1 VPAFRLA
8 MIAFACVVGCGSPG
22 GADTF
27 RCESAPN
34 VVVDA
39 QYRSDALAACAGA
52 IEAMNFLGVLGL
64 VTSGRIDVRIV
75 DQLPGSNP
83 ASRSGSYIARERCAY
98 LLTLLKLQEAG
109 TPFDLPVDQ
118 VLFRS
123 IAAHEVAHVIA
134 AANFSIASPRIEAQ
148 EYIAYVTMLAMMP
161 PDQREALLA
170 RFPGQAFATEMAINT
185 FTYLLDPL
193 RFGVQAYR
201 HFLKEENGKQ
211 FIQQILTGQ
220 ALIAGNG
227 G

>member
-1 VPAFRLA
+1 VSAFRLA
-8 MIAFACVVGCGSPG
+8 IVACACVAVCGSPG
-22 GADTF
+22 SADTF
-27 RCESAPN
+27 RCERAPN

-39 QYRSDALAACAGA
+39 ENRSDALAACAGA
-52 IEAMNFLGVLGL
+52 TDAMNFLGALGL
-64 VTSGRIDVRIV
+64 VTAGRIDVRIV

-98 LLTLLKLQEAG
+98 LLTLLKLQEVG

-118 VLFRS
+118 VLFRN

-134 AANFSIASPRIEAQ
+134 AANFSIANPRIEAQ

-161 PDQREALLA
+161 SDHREALLA
-170 RFPGQAFATEMAINT
+170 RFPGQGFATEMAINT
-185 FTYLLDPL
+185 FTYLFDPL
-193 RFGVQAYR
+193 RFGIQAYR
-201 HFLKEENGKQ
+201 HFLKDENGKHFVQ
-211 FIQQILTGQ
+211 RILTGQ